1 MPVSFL
7 MPSFPPRYP
16 RPWYARPQFY
26 LPTLIVLLAIIFGA
40 IYFGIVS
47 SQLKAEA
54 ATYDL
59 SKLEQMESASV
70 ILDRNGKIFGQIY
83 VENRETIPYDQLP
96 RDLVNAVVAM
106 EDNKFYQH
114 SGYDFF
120 GIARAALVNSV
131 AGHVRQGAST
141 ITQQLARNSF
151 ALKERTYRRK
161 LLEIFVAER
170 IEQHFDKQKIMELY
184 LNRIY
189 FGGGLY
195 GAEAAAR
202 GYFDRPAREMSLVE
216 CATLAGI
223 IRSPNRLSPWSDRAA
238 ARESRNV
245 VLGRMRDLSFVDR
258 QRCAAAQSEDVL
270 IGNRQNAQGQ
280 TYAVDYIR
288 QKVIEAVGWNR
299 AMNEGF
305 RIYTTIDSDL
315 QKAAEDSLRSHLDR
329 AEKHPDYGH
338 PTYAE
343 YTATFRKTRPG
354 SSPPAVPD
362 YLQGA
367 VIVLD
372 NATGGMLPLVGG
384 RDFEHN
390 QYDRALQAR
399 RPAGTAMTPFV
410 FAAAFENGMFPG
422 SVVEDS
428 ALDNRAVMI
437 GGTTGILGE
446 WGPESAENRYEGPIT
461 ARQALTKSKN
471 GATVRIG
478 MNAGVDSVL
487 QLCSAAGVRLP
498 PLLYS
503 ASLFGSS
510 GDTVVELAPAYTIF
524 PNAGWR
530 GNASPIFERIEEKE
544 GALGLGAE
552 PHRTPPTTNKT

>member
-7 MPSFPPRYP
+7 TRPRVDYLP
-16 RPWYARPQFY
+16 RRWYTKPIFYVPIGVVVILLIALGLYSFY
-26 LPTLIVLLAIIFGA
+26 LIG
-40 IYFGIVS
+40 S
-47 SQLKAEA
+47 LKDEA
-54 ATYDL
+54 ASFDL

-70 ILDRNGKIFGQIY
+70 ILDRNDKIFGQIY

-114 SGYDFF
+114 SGYDLF
-120 GIARAALVNSV
+120 GIVRAALKNFV

-151 ALKERTYRRK
+151 ALKEKTYRRK
-161 LLEIFVAER
+161 LLEIYVAER
-170 IEQHFDKQKIMELY
+170 IEQHFGKQKIMELY

-202 GYFDRPAREMSLVE
+202 GYFDKPAREMSLIE

-223 IRSPNRLSPWSDRAA
+223 IKSPNRLSPWSDRAA
-238 ARESRNV
+238 ARESRN
-245 VLGRMRDLSFVDR
+245 LALSRMRALGFIDR
-258 QRCAAAQSEDVL
+258 QRCTTAQSEDLL
-270 IGNRQNAQGQ
+270 IGNRQSAQGQ

-305 RIYTTIDSDL
+305 RIHTTIDSDL
-315 QKAAEDSLRSHLDR
+315 QKAAEDSLRSNLDR
-329 AEKHPDYGH
+329 AEKHPDYEH

-343 YTATFRKTRPG
+343 YTATFRKARPG
-354 SSPPAVPD
+354 SSPPPVPD

-372 NATGGMLPLVGG
+372 NATGGMLALVGG

-437 GGTTGILGE
+437 GGTTGILGGWRTMKE
-446 WGPESAENRYEGPIT
+446 KNSYEGPIT
-461 ARQALTKSKN
+461 AREALSKSKN
-471 GATVRIG
+471 GATVRLG
-478 MNAGVDSVL
+478 MNPGVDN
-487 QLCSAAGVRLP
+487 
-498 PLLYS
+498 
-503 ASLFGSS
+503 
-510 GDTVVELAPAYTIF
+510 VVELCHNAGMKSPLRPYPATFLGSSEVTLAELALAYTIF
-524 PNAGWR
+524 PNGGWR
-530 GNASPIFERIEEKE
+530 PKLPHVLERNEEKD
-544 GALGLGAE
+544 
-552 PHRTPPTTNKT
+552 